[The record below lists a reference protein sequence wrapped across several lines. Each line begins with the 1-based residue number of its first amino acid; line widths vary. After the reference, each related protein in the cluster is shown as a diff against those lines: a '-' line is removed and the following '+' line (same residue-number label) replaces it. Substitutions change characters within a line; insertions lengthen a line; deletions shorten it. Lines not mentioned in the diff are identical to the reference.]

1 VKPTLVAIARDAM
14 TSTATT
20 TPPRR
25 DRSQERGA
33 AIFIVVMVM
42 TLLTAV
48 GVLAI
53 RRASMTDAAVGYAR
67 QADQAH
73 YLADYVVR
81 LGSYELGEGRG
92 QFYVNQI
99 RPAVAGA
106 KTNQEICPSTKFAHA
121 TFAVATVVPCYNIF
135 GNELGRNL
143 NFGSTPAA
151 LKQTFIA
158 EPTTIVAGSLGPA
171 DPTGLDYGLEQSFL
185 LEILEGFKTT
195 APAGFTV
202 SGRGANQLN
211 NVQLS
216 VTGWAQLRSVRTAG
230 TADPWCASADTA
242 TAASIQ
248 AVRALITVP
257 NLPN

>member
-1 VKPTLVAIARDAM
+1 MVIPNAQTPQATGPGTLAAL
-14 TSTATT
+14 
-20 TPPRR
+20 PRTR
-25 DRSQERGA
+25 RGERGA
-33 AIFIVVMVM
+33 AVFIVVMVI

-67 QADQAH
+67 QADQAR
-73 YLADYVVR
+73 YLADYTIR

-92 QFYVNQI
+92 QFYVNQV

-106 KTNQEICPSTKFAHA
+106 KTNPEICPSTKYAHA
-121 TFAVATVVPCYNIF
+121 TLTSGTVVPCYNIY
-135 GNELGRNL
+135 GHELGKNL
-143 NFGSTPAA
+143 NFGSTAES
-151 LKQTFIA
+151 LEQTFIA
-158 EPTTIVAGSLGPA
+158 EPTALTAGSLGPP

-216 VTGWAQLRSVRTAG
+216 VTGWAQLRSVRATG